1 MKTKKII
8 RAIYQKKRDDLSYE
22 EIYNLSISISNKCL
36 DLPIW
41 NLENFHIFLSI
52 QTKKEVDTSPL
63 LSIIMGKDRQVI
75 IPRIIEFKNLEH
87 ILLTDQ
93 TILKKNSHDIPE
105 PQNGISIS
113 PRIIDVVFVPLYIF
127 DIEGNRIGYGG
138 GYYDRFLK
146 KCKKES
152 VKVGLSLFEP
162 VKLLED
168 ISKFDIKLDYAVTP
182 KSIFRFR

>member
-22 EIYNLSISISNKCL
+22 EIYDLSISISNKCL

-75 IPRIIEFKNLEH
+75 IPRIIEFKKLEH

-93 TILKKNSHDIPE
+93 TILKK
-105 PQNGISIS
+105 
-113 PRIIDVVFVPLYIF
+113 
-127 DIEGNRIGYGG
+127 
-138 GYYDRFLK
+138 K
-146 KCKKES
+146 
-152 VKVGLSLFEP
+152 LS
-162 VKLLED
+162 
-168 ISKFDIKLDYAVTP
+168 
-182 KSIFRFR
+182 